1 LPKEYD
7 KKTMIMETNS
17 KLNQILE
24 AATETFARFGY
35 RKASMDDIAQKL
47 GMTKS
52 NLYFYCEN
60 KQDLY
65 QKAVAH
71 ALMKWQIRVQEA
83 IDAERDIVQ
92 RFQTLSIKSLEYL
105 HEDADLLAIITADP
119 DIQAITPSEERF
131 PTIGRT
137 AYALVNETIR
147 QAVDE
152 GRFRAVD
159 VDKISGFLYAIYCTF
174 IIKTYI
180 KSEGQSAQDMYLAG
194 VDVILHGLL
203 AKND

>member
-1 LPKEYD
+1 
-7 KKTMIMETNS
+7 METNG
-17 KLNQILE
+17 KLSQILE
-24 AATETFARFGY
+24 SAVETFARFGY
-35 RKASMDDIAQKL
+35 KKASMEDVAQKM

-71 ALMKWQIRVQEA
+71 ALTKWQARVSEV
-83 IDAERDIVQ
+83 INKEHDIVD
-92 RFQTLSIKSLEYL
+92 RFQTLAVKSLEYL
-105 HEDADLLAIITADP
+105 QEDANLLAMITADP

-137 AYALVNETIR
+137 AYALVKETIR

-159 VDKISGFLYAIYCTF
+159 IEKVTGFLYAIYCAF

-180 KSEGQSAQDMYLAG
+180 KSEGQSAQEMYLAG
-194 VDVILHGLL
+194 IDVILHGLL
-203 AKND
+203 KTHD

>member
-1 LPKEYD
+1 
-7 KKTMIMETNS
+7 MEINA

-24 AATETFARFGY
+24 SAVEIFARFGY
-35 RKASMDDIAQKL
+35 KKASMEDVAQKM
-47 GMTKS
+47 GMTKG

-71 ALMKWQIRVQEA
+71 ALTKWQARVSEA
-83 IDAERDIVQ
+83 INKERDIVD
-92 RFQTLSIKSLEYL
+92 RFITLAVKSLEYL
-105 HEDADLLAIITADP
+105 HEDANLLALITADP

-137 AYALVNETIR
+137 AYALVNDTIR

-159 VDKISGFLYAIYCTF
+159 VDKVSGFLYAIYCTF

-180 KSEGQSAQDMYLAG
+180 KSEGQSAQEMYLAG
-194 VDVILHGLL
+194 IDVILHGLI
-203 AKND
+203 KTGD

>member
-1 LPKEYD
+1 
-7 KKTMIMETNS
+7 METNS

-24 AATETFARFGY
+24 SAIETFARFGY
-35 RKASMDDIAQKL
+35 RKASMEDVAQKM

-71 ALMKWQIRVQEA
+71 ALTKWQVRVTETISQK
-83 IDAERDIVQ
+83 RDIVD
-92 RFQTLSIKSLEYL
+92 RFQTLAVKSLEYL
-105 HEDADLLAIITADP
+105 REDANLLAIITSDP
-119 DIQAITPSEERF
+119 EIQAITPSEERF

-137 AYALVNETIR
+137 AYALVNDTIR

-159 VDKISGFLYAIYCTF
+159 IEKVSGFLYAIYCAF

-180 KSEGQSAQDMYLAG
+180 KSEGQSAQEMYLAG
-194 VDVILHGLL
+194 IDVILHGLI
-203 AKND
+203 KTDD